1 MYPNNSE
8 YVWKW
13 REKPYR
19 DVLRALK
26 IMEHVKDSWP
36 RAKNLTVAYLLFS
49 RKMKFLVE
57 EQLEEFEAQNF
68 MAIAETMTK
77 ISEDEVEVFWISKE
91 IADLLARMTSDD
103 VIVDLIQMFHKK
115 LANNASTSKLY
126 RY

>member
-1 MYPNNSE
+1 
-8 YVWKW
+8 
-13 REKPYR
+13 
-19 DVLRALK
+19 
-26 IMEHVKDSWP
+26 MEHVKDSWP
-36 RAKNLTVAYLLFS
+36 KAKNLTVAYLLFS